1 MRRRD
6 KACDYKTGCDRW
18 FAILIASARNG
29 RFARSQNNNQL
40 MNRGTLAAAGAYLFW
55 GVLPLYWRLLGS
67 VPALEILAH
76 RVWWA
81 LLLVVAL
88 LAYQRRWHWL
98 LRAVRSPRIMLTF
111 CATTALL
118 AVNWFIYLWAV
129 QAGHVV
135 EASLGYFINP
145 LLNVVLG
152 VIVLHERLRSGQL
165 LAVLLAACG
174 VLAFAWALGAP
185 PWIALSL
192 ALTFGAYGL
201 LRKLAALGSLEG
213 LALEMLLAAGPALA
227 YLLWLQRSG
236 TAAFGSATLA
246 QDLLLVGCG
255 LVTAVPLLLFASGAR
270 RVSLVTLGLLQYTA
284 PTLQFLLG
292 VFVFGE
298 AQSPQRLAA
307 FGLIWLAL
315 LLYSAEAIGQ
325 QRAQAGAPAL

>member
-1 MRRRD
+1 
-6 KACDYKTGCDRW
+6 
-18 FAILIASARNG
+18 
-29 RFARSQNNNQL
+29 
-40 MNRGTLAAAGAYLFW
+40 MNRGALAAAGAYIFW

-76 RVWWA
+76 RAVWA
-81 LLLVVAL
+81 LLLCLAL
-88 LAYQRRWHWL
+88 LAQQRRWHWL
-98 LRAVRSPRIMLTF
+98 LRAVRSPRILLTF
-111 CATTALL
+111 CVTAALL
-118 AVNWFIYLWAV
+118 LANWFIYLWAV
-129 QAGHVV
+129 QTGHVV

-152 VIVLHERLRSGQL
+152 VIVLHERLRRGQL
-165 LAVLLAACG
+165 LAVLLAAAG
-174 VLAFAWALGAP
+174 VLAFALALRAP

-213 LALEMLLAAGPALA
+213 LVLEMLLAAGPALA

-236 TAAFGSATLA
+236 AAAFGSATLA
-246 QDLLLVGCG
+246 QDLLLAGSG
-255 LVTAVPLLLFASGAR
+255 FVTAVPLLLFASGAR
-270 RVSLVTLGLLQYTA
+270 RVSLVTLGLLQYVA

-298 AQSPQRLAA
+298 TQSPQRLAA
-307 FGLIWLAL
+307 FGVIWLAL

-325 QRAQAGAPAL
+325 QRAQAGRAAAGAGAA

>member
-1 MRRRD
+1 MQP
-6 KACDYKTGCDRW
+6 
-18 FAILIASARNG
+18 FAILPIPARNG
-29 RFARSQNNNQL
+29 QFALSQGNNQL
-40 MNRGTLAAAGAYLFW
+40 MNRGTLAAAGAYCFW

-76 RVWWA
+76 RVVWA

-88 LAYQRRWHWL
+88 LAQQRRWHWL
-98 LRAVRSPRIMLTF
+98 LRAGRSPRIMFTF
-111 CATTALL
+111 CATAALL
-118 AVNWFIYLWAV
+118 AANWLIYLWAV
-129 QAGHVV
+129 QAGQVV

-152 VIVLHERLRSGQL
+152 VIVLHERLRRGQL
-165 LAVLLAACG
+165 LAVLLAAGG
-174 VLAFAWALGAP
+174 VLAFAWAHGAP

-227 YLLWLQRSG
+227 YLLWLQGSG

-246 QDLLLVGCG
+246 QDLLLAGCG

-298 AQSPQRLAA
+298 TQSPQRLAA

-325 QRAQAGAPAL
+325 QRARVNAPAL

>member
-1 MRRRD
+1 MQP
-6 KACDYKTGCDRW
+6 
-18 FAILIASARNG
+18 FAILPIPARNG
-29 RFARSQNNNQL
+29 QFALSQGNNQL
-40 MNRGTLAAAGAYLFW
+40 MNRGTLAAAGAYCFW

-76 RVWWA
+76 RVVWA
-81 LLLVVAL
+81 LLLVVVL
-88 LAYQRRWHWL
+88 LAQQRRWHWL
-98 LRAVRSPRIMLTF
+98 LRAGRSPRIMLTF
-111 CATTALL
+111 CATAGLL
-118 AVNWFIYLWAV
+118 AANWLIYLWAV
-129 QAGHVV
+129 QAGQVV

-152 VIVLHERLRSGQL
+152 VIVLHERLRRGQL
-165 LAVLLAACG
+165 LAVLLAAGG
-174 VLAFAWALGAP
+174 VLAFAWAHGAP

-227 YLLWLQRSG
+227 YLLWLQASG
-236 TAAFGSATLA
+236 TAAFGGATLA
-246 QDLLLVGCG
+246 QDLLLAGCG

-298 AQSPQRLAA
+298 KQSPQRLAA

-325 QRAQAGAPAL
+325 QRAAVDAPAL

>member
-1 MRRRD
+1 MQP
-6 KACDYKTGCDRW
+6 
-18 FAILIASARNG
+18 FAILPIPARNG
-29 RFARSQNNNQL
+29 QFALSQGNNQL
-40 MNRGTLAAAGAYLFW
+40 MNRGTLAAAGAYCFW

-76 RVWWA
+76 RVVWA
-81 LLLVVAL
+81 LLLVVVL
-88 LAYQRRWHWL
+88 LAQQRRWHWL
-98 LRAVRSPRIMLTF
+98 LRAGRSPRIMFTF
-111 CATTALL
+111 CATAALL
-118 AVNWFIYLWAV
+118 AANWLIYLWAV
-129 QAGHVV
+129 QAGQVV

-152 VIVLHERLRSGQL
+152 VIVLHERLRRGQL
-165 LAVLLAACG
+165 LAVLLAAGG

-227 YLLWLQRSG
+227 YLLWLQASG
-236 TAAFGSATLA
+236 TAAFGSSTLA
-246 QDLLLVGCG
+246 QDLLLAGCG

-298 AQSPQRLAA
+298 MQSPQRLAA

-315 LLYSAEAIGQ
+315 MLYSAEAIGQ
-325 QRAQAGAPAL
+325 QRARVNAPAL

>member
-1 MRRRD
+1 
-6 KACDYKTGCDRW
+6 
-18 FAILIASARNG
+18 
-29 RFARSQNNNQL
+29 
-40 MNRGTLAAAGAYLFW
+40 MNRGTLAAAGAYCFW

-67 VPALEILAH
+67 VPALEILVH
-76 RVWWA
+76 RVVWA

-88 LAYQRRWHWL
+88 LAQQRRWHWL
-98 LRAVRSPRIMLTF
+98 LRAGRSPRIMFTF
-111 CATTALL
+111 CATAALL
-118 AVNWFIYLWAV
+118 AANWLIYLWAV
-129 QAGHVV
+129 QAGQVV

-152 VIVLHERLRSGQL
+152 VIVLHERLRRGQL
-165 LAVLLAACG
+165 LAVLLATGG
-174 VLAFAWALGAP
+174 VLAFAWAHGAP

-227 YLLWLQRSG
+227 YLLWLQGSG
-236 TAAFGSATLA
+236 TAAFGGATLA
-246 QDLLLVGCG
+246 QDLLLAGCG

-298 AQSPQRLAA
+298 TQSPQRLAA

-325 QRAQAGAPAL
+325 QRAAVDAPAL